1 MIFYEYLFLIS
12 PLLFIFIS
20 LIILNGNYP
29 HPYKYL
35 PFPFVPPFP
44 SNIYLISF
52 CLLLLLFI
60 PVPIEFLNIAFYVN
74 VIPIVFPICCLGKDE
89 ELLNLFIVNNYL
101 SFSLLSFSLY

>member
-35 PFPFVPPFP
+35 PFVPPFP